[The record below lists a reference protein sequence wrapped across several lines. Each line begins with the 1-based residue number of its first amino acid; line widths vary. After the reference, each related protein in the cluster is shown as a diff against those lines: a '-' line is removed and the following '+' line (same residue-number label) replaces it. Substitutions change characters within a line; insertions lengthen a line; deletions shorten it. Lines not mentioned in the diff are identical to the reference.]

1 MTDPWRVHFFQRH
14 IADDETQ
21 SVPAL
26 EFLQLLPAKVA
37 AEIQAVLDAVAEA
50 PPPAFSGGGKWEAM
64 HGELAGIYEI
74 RVQGAGMNHRLF
86 CLLQRNS
93 DDLGGPSIVAIGG
106 LTKPKRRAADSR
118 DYARVLGAKVEFLAR
133 RTVLKF

>member
-1 MTDPWRVHFFQRH
+1 MACSLFPTPYRRRRNAIGSGVG
-14 IADDETQ
+14 
-21 SVPAL
+21 VPPTV
-26 EFLQLLPAKVA
+26 PAKVA

-64 HGELAGIYEI
+64 HGEPELAGIYEI

-86 CLLQRNS
+86 CLVQRNS

-106 LTKPKRRAADSR
+106 LTKPKRSDADSR
-118 DYARVLGAKVEFLAR
+118 TTPEF
-133 RTVLKF
+133 

>member
-1 MTDPWRVHFFQRH
+1 
-14 IADDETQ
+14 
-21 SVPAL
+21 
-26 EFLQLLPAKVA
+26 
-37 AEIQAVLDAVAEA
+37 
-50 PPPAFSGGGKWEAM
+50 M